1 VSNED
6 DLTPWIVGAITPILN
21 EMFDRLSVDLSEP
34 DLTAVSTAVQKAAI
48 AGARNG
54 AAAVHANV
62 RDKGIQLELTIEDTD
77 YDDWAVRFGDEQ
89 S

>member
-1 VSNED
+1 VRT
-6 DLTPWIVGAITPILN
+6 DLTPWIVGAVTPILS

-48 AGARNG
+48 AGALNG
-54 AAAVHANV
+54 AAAVQASA
-62 RDKGIQLELTIEDTD
+62 RDQGIQLELTIEDTD
-77 YDDWAVRFGDEQ
+77 YDDWAVRFGGEQ